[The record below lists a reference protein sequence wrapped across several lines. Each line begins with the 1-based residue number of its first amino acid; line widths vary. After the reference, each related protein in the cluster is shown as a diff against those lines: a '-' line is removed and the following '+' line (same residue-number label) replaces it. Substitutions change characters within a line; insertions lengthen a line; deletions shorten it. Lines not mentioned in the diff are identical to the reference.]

1 MRISEY
7 NQIIEMAKDGHT
19 YAQIARAT
27 GWSWMHVKR
36 ICVREGVTHSRF
48 KHYSLS
54 KGELQ
59 RLIRCIDAG
68 FKVKDL
74 SEMFG
79 VCEATI
85 YVIRHEHRRRIAGEI
100 LE

>member
-7 NQIIEMAKDGHT
+7 NKIIEMAKDGHT
-19 YAQIARAT
+19 YAQIARAV
-27 GWSWMHVKR
+27 GWSSECVRR
-36 ICVREGVTHSRF
+36 ICVREGVTHSKF

-54 KGELQ
+54 RGEFQ

-79 VCEATI
+79 VCEATV
-85 YVIRHEHRRRIAGEI
+85 YLIRSEHRRRTGE
-100 LE
+100 EPC

>member
-7 NQIIEMAKDGHT
+7 NKIIEMAKNGHT

-27 GWSWMHVKR
+27 GWSPQYVFD
-36 ICVREGVTHSRF
+36 ICVRECAMHSRF

-59 RLIRCIDAG
+59 RLIRCIEAG
-68 FKVKDL
+68 FKTKDL
-74 SEMFG
+74 AEMFG

-85 YVIRHEHRRRIAGEI
+85 RTIRREHRRRIAGEI

>member
-7 NQIIEMAKDGHT
+7 NKIIEMAKDGHT

-27 GWSWMHVKR
+27 GWSPVYVSR
-36 ICVREGVTHSRF
+36 ICAREGVTHSKF

-54 KGELQ
+54 RGEFQ

-68 FKVKDL
+68 YKVKDL

-79 VCEATI
+79 VCEATV
-85 YVIRHEHRRRIAGEI
+85 YLIRSEHRRRIAGEI